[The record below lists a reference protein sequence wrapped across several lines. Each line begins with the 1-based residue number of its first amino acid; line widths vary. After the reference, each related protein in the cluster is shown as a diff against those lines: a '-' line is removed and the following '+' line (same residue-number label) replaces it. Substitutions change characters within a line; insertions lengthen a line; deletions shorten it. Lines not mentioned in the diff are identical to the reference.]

1 MNVISAIMAVFA
13 LLGAADRMLDNRFGL
28 GKEFEK
34 GFHLLGALSLAMLGM
49 LVIYPLIA
57 QWITPAADAIYHALG
72 IDPSLLPTI
81 LLANDLGGGAL
92 ARQMAVDPEMGRFNG
107 LVVSCM
113 MGGTISFTIPYVL
126 DSVDKRQ
133 HEMLLMGLLCGVV
146 TIPLGCLVA
155 GIVMAVPMGA
165 LLANLLPLLLVSV
178 IIGLGL
184 VFFPGACTRIFRWLG
199 VIIKLLITV
208 GLALGILRYLTGIE
222 LVPGLGTLEDAAAI
236 VFNCAVV
243 LSGAFPML
251 YIIRKLFGKALTR
264 FGEKIGVNDV
274 SAMGLL
280 STLAASQPTFEMMA
294 NMDKKGVM
302 LNGAFAVSAA
312 FVFADHL
319 AFTLAFDPGYLP
331 GVIVG
336 KLVAGV
342 TSLIVANVVY
352 NMTAKNKAA

>member
-1 MNVISAIMAVFA
+1 METIAAIMAVFS
-13 LLGAADRMLDNRFGL
+13 LLGAADRMLGNRFGL
-28 GKEFEK
+28 GEEFEK
-34 GFHLLGALSLAMLGM
+34 GFQLLGSLALAMLGM
-49 LVIYPLIA
+49 LVMSPLIA
-57 QWITPAADAIYHALG
+57 EWINPAAQAIYQALG

-92 ARQMAVDPEMGRFNG
+92 ARQMAVDTELGRFNG
-107 LVVSCM
+107 LVVSSM

-126 DSVDKRQ
+126 DNVDKKQ
-133 HEMLLMGLLCGVV
+133 HEPLLLGLLCGVV

-155 GIVMAVPMGA
+155 GVVMGVPFGA
-165 LLANLLPLLLVSV
+165 LLGNLLPLLLVSI

-199 VIIKLLITV
+199 VLIKLLITV
-208 GLALGILRYLTGIE
+208 GLALGILRFLTGIE
-222 LVPGLGTLEDAAAI
+222 LVKGLGTLEDAFAI

-251 YIIRKLFGKALTR
+251 HLIKLALGKGLAR

-280 STLAASQPTFEMMA
+280 STLAASQPTYEMMA
-294 NMDKKGVM
+294 RMDKKGVM
-302 LNGAFAVSAA
+302 LNGAFSVSAA

-342 TSLIVANVVY
+342 TSVIAANIVWRL
-352 NMTAKNKAA
+352 TAKRSA